1 LSGDLTP
8 NLYRILG
15 LRPDA
20 DIAKIRAAYRKLA
33 KRFHP
38 DVNATDAGAEQRIKA
53 INRAYQV
60 LGAPEARTA
69 YDRDL
74 ERLRADA
81 RGRFWKGVV
90 AGVATFVLT
99 LV

>member
-38 DVNATDAGAEQRIKA
+38 DINATDARAEQRTKA

-60 LGAPEARTA
+60 LGDPET
-69 YDRDL
+69 
-74 ERLRADA
+74 RAA
-81 RGRFWKGVV
+81 
-90 AGVATFVLT
+90 L
-99 LV
+99 